1 MSDQFWVIAADGNE
15 YGPAGAAR
23 LRQWVREN
31 RIIATTRIRR
41 EGSEPVEAR
50 ALPELAGAFH
60 APAGAA
66 GSAAGGSH
74 AGAPDPGAP
83 AVATGAADT
92 EFRVWRFISQA
103 WDLVRPHWFV
113 LGAMFFILTAIWS
126 APYVGWI
133 AGFIVSGAIMVGIWR
148 TILGLLAGRRPE
160 IGMMFEGFD
169 RLLDAFL
176 ATLVMTVL
184 IVLGYVFLIVP
195 GIILTILWSFAYAVL
210 AERPIDFWEA
220 MRASADLT
228 RGYRWRLFL
237 LMLAAVLILWLGLLV
252 LFVGVFIA
260 QAVVLTAFALAY
272 RHLQERAAARR
283 LAPSGAPA
291 PGGAPGPGAPGPAA
305 PGPGAPADPAIQG
318 A

>member
-1 MSDQFWVIAADGNE
+1 MSDQFWVIAADGKE
-15 YGPAGAAR
+15 YGPAGAAK
-23 LRQWVREN
+23 LRQWVRER
-31 RIIATTRIRR
+31 RIIGATRIRR
-41 EGSEPVEAR
+41 EGSEPVEAH
-50 ALPELAGAFH
+50 ALSELAGAFDTPAT
-60 APAGAA
+60 APPTA
-66 GSAAGGSH
+66 
-74 AGAPDPGAP
+74 
-83 AVATGAADT
+83 AADR
-92 EFRVWRFISQA
+92 EFRVWSFISRA

-133 AGFIVSGAIMVGIWR
+133 AGFVVSGAIMVGIWR
-148 TILGLLAGRRPE
+148 TILGMLAGRRPE

-184 IVLGYVFLIVP
+184 IALGYVFLIVP

-237 LMLAAVLILWLGLLV
+237 LGLASIVILWLGLLV
-252 LFVGVFIA
+252 FFVGVFIA
-260 QAVVLTAFALAY
+260 EAVVLTAFALAY
-272 RHLQERAAARR
+272 RHLQERAAARS

-291 PGGAPGPGAPGPAA
+291 PAGPAPAGPAPGSPAPGSPTSGSPASGAPTDA
-305 PGPGAPADPAIQG
+305 AIQG